1 MGCQVC
7 LEDGFYAAI
16 ILMASLHGLLL
27 ATILFFS
34 KRLKS
39 KANAFLALVLL
50 KMSIVLGFEFSYYF
64 EYGAFLPLYL
74 HYLPYYITSIIPVG
88 IYYFTLFL
96 IQPDLALNSFEK
108 LGFVAICLEVV
119 VDLMYLPLHLLIQD
133 QPFVEMGENYIDT
146 ICQII
151 GLLSSLIF
159 LPWALQ
165 RVSQYQRF
173 LYANYSTANDKSLK
187 WLRNFLGWLLG
198 LVVLWFLSFIQ
209 QLLGFF
215 DASEFTFEVLTL
227 GLVMS
232 LFWVGYFVI
241 LQSNW
246 FQAVPFTPEKGDKTS
261 MPTKLS
267 ANTER
272 YHESLLALME
282 EEKLYKDIDLT
293 LNSLSERLQ
302 ISSGYVSQIINEKEQ
317 KNFFEFVNTYRV
329 EAVKSKLLDPAFNN
343 YTIMGIALESGFKS
357 KSTFNAVFKK
367 FTGQTPSGYKRSQLK
382 TKVPT
387 H

>member
-1 MGCQVC
+1 
-7 LEDGFYAAI
+7 
-16 ILMASLHGLLL
+16 
-27 ATILFFS
+27 
-34 KRLKS
+34 
-39 KANAFLALVLL
+39 
-50 KMSIVLGFEFSYYF
+50 
-64 EYGAFLPLYL
+64 
-74 HYLPYYITSIIPVG
+74 
-88 IYYFTLFL
+88 
-96 IQPDLALNSFEK
+96 
-108 LGFVAICLEVV
+108 
-119 VDLMYLPLHLLIQD
+119 
-133 QPFVEMGENYIDT
+133 
-146 ICQII
+146 
-151 GLLSSLIF
+151 
-159 LPWALQ
+159 
-165 RVSQYQRF
+165 
-173 LYANYSTANDKSLK
+173 
-187 WLRNFLGWLLG
+187 
-198 LVVLWFLSFIQ
+198 
-209 QLLGFF
+209 GFF

-282 EEKLYKDIDLT
+282 EEKLYEDVDLT

-382 TKVPT
+382 IKVPI